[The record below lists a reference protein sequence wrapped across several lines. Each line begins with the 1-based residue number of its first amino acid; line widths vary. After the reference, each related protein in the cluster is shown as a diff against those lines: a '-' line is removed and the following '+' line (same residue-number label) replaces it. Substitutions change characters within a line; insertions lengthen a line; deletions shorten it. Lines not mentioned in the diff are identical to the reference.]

1 MDDLSRISLK
11 YLWQVIRLRWRL
23 VAVLSTLLLSGAAAY
38 ILNLQPLYTA
48 DSVVLLAPLTE
59 QLTDSSSADRPA
71 SMTDPFFIRSEAA
84 ILSSDSLCRAV
95 IAQLHLDESP
105 EFAPRPGL
113 RQRLGLPASL
123 AKHPFLSDEQVA
135 QDRVLRLYHERL
147 SVFNDG
153 RSKTV
158 VVSFTASDPR
168 WAAKI
173 ANAHAEAYLR
183 EQSARRT
190 GSEQKAIE
198 WLKQEVD
205 ARAIEVRDADARVQR
220 YRLKNKIVSSHDGT
234 IVEQRLSQ
242 LNGQLVEAR
251 RDLSTREAQLAEI
264 RRIRAGG
271 DPSSVST
278 ALEDGP
284 LTDLLRSRVQA
295 EATLASLQSRL
306 APTNPAL
313 LKQRQELIS
322 INGVLET
329 QLQRVQSDSESA
341 VRSSQ
346 RQVDDLMAAVYAE
359 TASKENQDRV
369 TAVLPTLLAESG
381 VKHTVFETVLNRYQT
396 RLAEHAFAEPTA
408 SIVSLAEPPARP
420 SFPKTPLFLTVA
432 LMCALLGGVSSAAL
446 VQMFRPIPRGLNAI
460 ADAVGIR
467 PLVAIP
473 RFRNASR
480 VRGVIKMKDPR
491 LFIESIRSV
500 RNAIFEQG
508 SRQTKI
514 CLLTSILPSQGK
526 TLVAMSLARALARGG
541 ARTIFMEMDLRRPS
555 ASALARVQPPLAG
568 VAAVLEGRAR
578 VEDVLIRDESSGLD
592 MLLAEKHAGNSL
604 DHLTILTAAQ
614 LLARLRN
621 LYDAIIIDSPPIG
634 VVSDAL
640 ILASLVDQ
648 TVLVSKENET
658 SLAELASG
666 TRLLKDRGANVAG
679 LILNNVDPA
688 GLSSVDKTTL
698 HRYVMGVPSDVESL
712 ATRRLKR
719 AAS

>member
-1 MDDLSRISLK
+1 
-11 YLWQVIRLRWRL
+11 
-23 VAVLSTLLLSGAAAY
+23 
-38 ILNLQPLYTA
+38 
-48 DSVVLLAPLTE
+48 
-59 QLTDSSSADRPA
+59 
-71 SMTDPFFIRSEAA
+71 
-84 ILSSDSLCRAV
+84 
-95 IAQLHLDESP
+95 
-105 EFAPRPGL
+105 
-113 RQRLGLPASL
+113 
-123 AKHPFLSDEQVA
+123 
-135 QDRVLRLYHERL
+135 
-147 SVFNDG
+147 
-153 RSKTV
+153 
-158 VVSFTASDPR
+158 
-168 WAAKI
+168 
-173 ANAHAEAYLR
+173 
-183 EQSARRT
+183 
-190 GSEQKAIE
+190 
-198 WLKQEVD
+198 
-205 ARAIEVRDADARVQR
+205 
-220 YRLKNKIVSSHDGT
+220 
-234 IVEQRLSQ
+234 
-242 LNGQLVEAR
+242 
-251 RDLSTREAQLAEI
+251 
-264 RRIRAGG
+264 
-271 DPSSVST
+271 
-278 ALEDGP
+278 
-284 LTDLLRSRVQA
+284 
-295 EATLASLQSRL
+295 
-306 APTNPAL
+306 
-313 LKQRQELIS
+313 
-322 INGVLET
+322 
-329 QLQRVQSDSESA
+329 
-341 VRSSQ
+341 
-346 RQVDDLMAAVYAE
+346 
-359 TASKENQDRV
+359 
-369 TAVLPTLLAESG
+369 
-381 VKHTVFETVLNRYQT
+381 
-396 RLAEHAFAEPTA
+396 
-408 SIVSLAEPPARP
+408 
-420 SFPKTPLFLTVA
+420 
-432 LMCALLGGVSSAAL
+432 
-446 VQMFRPIPRGLNAI
+446 MFRPIPRGLNAI